1 MQKPAWSHQS
11 GVLQAALFYCF
22 SSPAT
27 CPTHL
32 VSCPN
37 TNFYYNLEM
46 IFKFFGP
53 QFLHLQNEGV
63 PHYLQSLFQFVVI
76 LSGYL
81 TKMIK
86 LFPQIS
92 FLSLRYLWILFHVL
106 PQVFF
111 FFLIHSIFIGC
122 SSLYKQTKLLDSRES
137 QDDVGVLPNFSELW
151 LVFWREVSAYVH
163 AGILS

>member
-1 MQKPAWSHQS
+1 
-11 GVLQAALFYCF
+11 
-22 SSPAT
+22 
-27 CPTHL
+27 
-32 VSCPN
+32 
-37 TNFYYNLEM
+37 M

-111 FFLIHSIFIGC
+111 FFFNPQYI
-122 SSLYKQTKLLDSRES
+122 Y
-137 QDDVGVLPNFSELW
+137 W
-151 LVFWREVSAYVH
+151 L
-163 AGILS
+163 